1 MEFNSDNFY
10 ISERKLRLYS
20 LNVNHES
27 GGPKAKLFLRF
38 GFTQDNPEALAQLIF
53 EKVNAEKMVLSYQTR
68 HGLHYH
74 QEFFIE
80 VYDSLKGQKRSM
92 NLFTAWLKP
101 NEELIFKLSTC
112 YFTKAR
118 SK

>member
-1 MEFNSDNFY
+1 MEFKSGNFY

-27 GGPKAKLFLRF
+27 GGPKAQLFHRF
-38 GFTQDNPEALAQLIF
+38 GFTPHNLEALAHLIL
-53 EKVNAEKMVLSYQTR
+53 EKVSPENMVFSYETR
-68 HGLHYH
+68 HGIHSR
-74 QEFFIE
+74 QEFFVE
-80 VYDSLKGQKRSM
+80 VYDSLKEQKRSM

-101 NEELIFKLSTC
+101 NEELIFRLSTC